1 MKRTNGRYS
10 HTIHTV
16 ILITVFLSS
25 FIYLQWKPDPAF
37 CMSIEAEEKLGSQYL
52 AELKQ
57 QIALVDDDFAQEY
70 INNLGTYLIS
80 HLESKPFPFN
90 FYIIN
95 NNQSNAFSA
104 PGGHIFIYTGLIE
117 MMDLNELA
125 GIICHEIAHV
135 TLRHISDQVEK
146 GGIVGLATMA
156 GVLAGAMLGGGGDAS
171 DAIIMGSLAA
181 GQQVMLS
188 YSRDDERQADQT
200 GFTYASNSGFDPS
213 AMIGALTKLQ
223 QGQYN
228 INEIPAYLLTHP
240 VGSERMSSIE
250 SMLASY
256 HSESLE
262 KDSTEPFR
270 EDYPL
275 FRTIIKAKYSE
286 TRNAESAFNAEL
298 QKDPDSSLAHLGIA
312 IIMKDREEYSGAI
325 DHFQKALKGMPDP
338 LLVLRY
344 MSETYQLMGQNRES
358 IKVLE
363 DAMTSKNKNDKS
375 SLFLLATAYQNL
387 EEFSKAAEIYERLTF
402 MEPVKDQLFY
412 NLGMTYGSQDK
423 LALAHYN
430 FGIYNKR
437 INRIQESRFHFQK
450 ARELAGD
457 DPVLQEKIKKATE
470 GMDEKKPG
478 GGSPPDGRGR
488 GGPARP

>member
-10 HTIHTV
+10 HTIYTV
-16 ILITVFLSS
+16 ILIIVSLSS
-25 FIYLQWKPDPAF
+25 FIYLQWKPDPVF

-104 PGGHIFIYTGLIE
+104 PGGHIFIYTGLVE
-117 MMDLNELA
+117 MMDLDQLA
-125 GIICHEIAHV
+125 GIICHECAHV

-146 GGIVGLATMA
+146 GKIVGLATMA
-156 GVLAGAMLGGGGDAS
+156 GVLAGAMLGGDGDAS

-181 GQQVMLS
+181 GQQIMLS
-188 YSRDDERQADQT
+188 FSRDDERQADQA
-200 GFTYASNSGFDPS
+200 GFKYTSDSGFDPS

-228 INEIPAYLLTHP
+228 INEIPPYLLTHP
-240 VGSERMSSIE
+240 IGPERMSSIE
-250 SMLASY
+250 SMLASSP
-256 HSESLE
+256 SEPSNKE
-262 KDSTEPFR
+262 STEPFR
-270 EDYPL
+270 KDYTL
-275 FRTIIKAKYSE
+275 FRTILKAKYSE
-286 TRNAESAFNAEL
+286 TRNAERAFNAEL

-312 IIMKDREEYSGAI
+312 IIMKDREEYVGAI
-325 DHFQKALKGMPDP
+325 DHLQKAIKGMPDALP
-338 LLVLRY
+338 VLRY
-344 MSETYQLMGQNRES
+344 MSETYQLMGQNREA

-363 DAMTSKNKNDKS
+363 DAMKSKDRNDKS

-402 MEPVKDQLFY
+402 MEPVKDHLFY
-412 NLGMTYGSQDK
+412 NLGMTYGKEDR

-430 FGIYNKR
+430 FGIYFKR

-450 ARELAGD
+450 ARELAGND
-457 DPVLQEKIKKATE
+457 SALQEKIKKAME
-470 GMDEKKPG
+470 GMEEKKPG
-478 GGSPPDGRGR
+478 GGNPRG
-488 GGPARP
+488 GKGPARP